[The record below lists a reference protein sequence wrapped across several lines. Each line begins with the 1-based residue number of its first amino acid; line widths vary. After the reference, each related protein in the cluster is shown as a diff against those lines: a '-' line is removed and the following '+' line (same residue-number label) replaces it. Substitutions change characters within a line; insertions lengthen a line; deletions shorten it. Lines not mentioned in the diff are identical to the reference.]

1 MPDVL
6 VNLNETRENL
16 LREYFITRGAD
27 RAKVLA
33 RILEVEEEIAA
44 EQNRRNLAPFTI
56 SRNEKIEIVQN

>member
-16 LREYFITRGAD
+16 LREYHITRGTG

-33 RILEVEEEIAA
+33 RILELEEEIAA
-44 EQNRRNLAPFTI
+44 EKIRRTLSHP
-56 SRNEKIEIVQN
+56 REQL

>member
-44 EQNRRNLAPFTI
+44 EENRRNVARPKAA
-56 SRNEKIEIVQN
+56 RKEKAETVLH